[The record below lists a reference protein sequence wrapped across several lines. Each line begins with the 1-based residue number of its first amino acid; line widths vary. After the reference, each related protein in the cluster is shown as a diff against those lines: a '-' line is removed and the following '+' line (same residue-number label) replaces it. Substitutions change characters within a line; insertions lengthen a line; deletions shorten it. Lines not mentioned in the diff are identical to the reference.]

1 MNYRPDLV
9 DWKKVEKRHVRERI
23 DQAFHIMEKEY
34 GVTRLLDPEGKMLFY
49 TYESSFTAKTQ
60 LEKCE
65 LLAKKLMLNM
75 KYLKLFFIPSIIW
88 FKGCKFKMHDKL
100 K

>member
-34 GVTRLLDPEGKMLFY
+34 GVTRLLDPEGKMLLY
-49 TYESSFTAKTQ
+49 TYESSFTANTQ

-75 KYLKLFFIPSIIW
+75 KYLKLFSYHQLSGL
-88 FKGCKFKMHDKL
+88 KGVN
-100 K
+100 

>member
-34 GVTRLLDPEGKMLFY
+34 GVTRLLDPEGKILFY

-65 LLAKKLMLNM
+65 LLAKKLMLNI
-75 KYLKLFFIPSIIW
+75 KYLKLFSYHQLSGL
-88 FKGCKFKMHDKL
+88 KGVN
-100 K
+100 

>member
-34 GVTRLLDPEGKMLFY
+34 GVTRLLDPEGKVLSY
-49 TYESSFTAKTQ
+49 TYELSFTSKTQ

-65 LLAKKLMLNM
+65 LLAKKLMLNI
-75 KYLKLFFIPSIIW
+75 KYLELFSYHQLSGL
-88 FKGCKFKMHDKL
+88 KGVN
-100 K
+100 